1 MNLPNFFSISYKF
14 FRKSCFIRRHTIAQ
28 KNFGWTYADCRISGE
43 KGFASRLNNSL
54 DWWCKA
60 HFFCAYAKEVLLRV
74 RRWFLFSLF
83 LWAVSGKPCLTARS
97 INGTSRHA
105 RQANREEWFYPSD
118 RTRSARHIKSYFLA
132 GGLPGSTLPAMSLF
146 LFGVFPFSRISLLK
160 FSCPI
165 CLHFRLPPFS
175 RLSGSA
181 SGCHFRSGRKGNS
194 GIGRECK
201 VKPPVFGKNLQPCG

>member
-1 MNLPNFFSISYKF
+1 MDSDAVALEILKWISLIFFFSYKF
-14 FRKSCFIRRHTIAQ
+14 FRKSGFIRRYTIAQ
-28 KNFGWTYADCRISGE
+28 KDFERTYADCRISGE

-74 RRWFLFSLF
+74 RRWFLFPLF

-118 RTRSARHIKSYFLA
+118 RTRSDRHIKSYFLA

-146 LFGVFPFSRISLLK
+146 FLLGISFFHRFLFWSFP
-160 FSCPI
+160 
-165 CLHFRLPPFS
+165 
-175 RLSGSA
+175 
-181 SGCHFRSGRKGNS
+181 
-194 GIGRECK
+194 
-201 VKPPVFGKNLQPCG
+201 V

>member
-1 MNLPNFFSISYKF
+1 MNLPDFFSISYKF
-14 FRKSCFIRRHTIAQ
+14 FRKSGFIRRYTIAQ
-28 KNFGWTYADCRISGE
+28 KDFERTCADYCISGE

-74 RRWFLFSLF
+74 RRWFLFPLF

-118 RTRSARHIKSYFLA
+118 RTRSDRHIKSYFLA
-132 GGLPGSTLPAMSLF
+132 GGLPGFTLPAMSFFCWGLPF
-146 LFGVFPFSRISLLK
+146 FTDFSFEVFCL
-160 FSCPI
+160 I
-165 CLHFRLPPFS
+165 CLYFRLPPFS
-175 RLSGSA
+175 RLSV
-181 SGCHFRSGRKGNS
+181 GRIRQS
-194 GIGRECK
+194 FPFWAQR
-201 VKPPVFGKNLQPCG
+201 

>member
-74 RRWFLFSLF
+74 SDDFSFLLF

-97 INGTSRHA
+97 MNGTSRHT

-132 GGLPGSTLPAMSLF
+132 GGLPGFTLPAMSLF
-146 LFGVFPFSRISLLK
+146 FLLGISFFHRFLFWSFP
-160 FSCPI
+160 
-165 CLHFRLPPFS
+165 
-175 RLSGSA
+175 
-181 SGCHFRSGRKGNS
+181 
-194 GIGRECK
+194 
-201 VKPPVFGKNLQPCG
+201 V

>member
-105 RQANREEWFYPSD
+105 RQANREEWFYMSD

-132 GGLPGSTLPAMSLF
+132 GGLPGFTLPAMSLF
-146 LFGVFPFSRISLLK
+146 FLLGISFFHRFLFWSFP
-160 FSCPI
+160 
-165 CLHFRLPPFS
+165 
-175 RLSGSA
+175 
-181 SGCHFRSGRKGNS
+181 
-194 GIGRECK
+194 
-201 VKPPVFGKNLQPCG
+201 V